1 MSESTSLNS
10 TRSHPRRRSIA
21 TASSSS
27 CAQPSSVAW
36 MAFSRSMLSRS
47 SNRLCSRSAET
58 SARSSISASLSSVT
72 TPDEK
77 VVAEVRKDEQR
88 RLYAQGDKKAA
99 KALKKTK
106 YILCSKRETLQK
118 KDKAAS
124 DGKTIVHEGRLF
136 PRNEVKASG
145 GKESRYDE
153 LLYYEIISTSE
164 EQSSDTHFP

>member
-1 MSESTSLNS
+1 MYDHFHIVKN
-10 TRSHPRRRSIA
+10 
-21 TASSSS
+21 
-27 CAQPSSVAW
+27 
-36 MAFSRSMLSRS
+36 F
-47 SNRLCSRSAET
+47 N
-58 SARSSISASLSSVT
+58 
-72 TPDEK
+72 EK

-153 LLYYEIISTSE
+153 LIRDNKLE
-164 EQSSDTHFP
+164 ERDYFIATMDRILEHFTCFVLQGKAFNGKPKDIVMLKLI